1 MLSLSRKR
9 IFFDALALF
18 FTLIALVFI
27 NMQIALERPE
37 EKERYLLPV
46 HPTEWMQKQVVRTA
60 EMMEVSESYPKDP
73 YSGRIFDTV
82 VLYGQGFPPP
92 SATSLSSETA
102 TAPMIFLIWTRS
114 IFHWLPENMIL

>member
-1 MLSLSRKR
+1 MADGLQHVKKTCIILVSAIVIGYL
-9 IFFDALALF
+9 L
-18 FTLIALVFI
+18 LVFV
-27 NMQIALERPE
+27 
-37 EKERYLLPV
+37 YLI
-46 HPTEWMQKQVVRTA
+46 PTEWMQKQIVRTA

-82 VLYGQGFPPP
+82 VLYGQGFPPLP
-92 SATSLSSETA
+92 AMSLSSETA